1 MKRNLVR
8 NGVPALALAAIG
20 LWVGAG
26 AIRAQA
32 PQGKDLTWAFP
43 VADKVQPDVDTKKLH
58 QLAGSTLSLT
68 APQIDDLM
76 NPPDWFP
83 NEHPAPPQI
92 VVHGTPPNALACG
105 SCHLMNGEG
114 HPESASLVGLPAAYI
129 VRQMEY
135 FKSGVRKDPA
145 RMNGIAKQVTEEEA
159 RQAAEYFSA
168 LKPMLWT
175 KVVEADMVP
184 KSRVMRTRMRLKA
197 EDGGMEP
204 LGNRIITIPLD
215 DERIEERDPHTGFTA
230 YVPKG
235 SLKKGEALVK
245 NANGKTIQCAICH
258 GRDLHGIGD
267 VPGIAGMH
275 PIYIVRQL
283 YNFKNGG
290 ANGGLDQLMKAVV
303 EKLDDDILNVAAY
316 VASAPR

>member
-1 MKRNLVR
+1 MKRNLIR
-8 NGVPALALAAIG
+8 NGVPVLALALMGVWAMH
-20 LWVGAG
+20 
-26 AIRAQA
+26 AQA
-32 PQGKDLTWAFP
+32 PQGKDLSWAYP
-43 VADKVQPDVDTKKLH
+43 VPDKVQPNADAAKLH
-58 QLAGSTLSLT
+58 QLPGSTLSLT
-68 APQIDDLM
+68 AAQIDDLM

-83 NEHPAPPQI
+83 NEHPKPPQI

-105 SCHLMNGEG
+105 SCHLMSGEG
-114 HPESASLVGLPAAYI
+114 HPESAGLAGLPAAYI
-129 VRQMEY
+129 IRQMEY
-135 FKSGVRKDPA
+135 FKSGARKDPA
-145 RMNGIAKQVTEEEA
+145 RMNGIAKQVTEDDV

-168 LKPMLWT
+168 LKPVLWT

-184 KSRVMRTRMRLKA
+184 KSLVLRSRMRLPA
-197 EDGGMEP
+197 ADGGMEP
-204 LGNRIITIPLD
+204 LGNRIITMPLD
-215 DERIEERDPHTGFTA
+215 AERIEERDPHTGFTA
-230 YVPKG
+230 YAPKG

-245 NANGKTIQCAICH
+245 NVHGKTIQCAICH

-290 ANGGLDQLMKAVV
+290 ANGGLDQLMKGVV
-303 EKLDDDILNVAAY
+303 EKLDDDDILDIAAY